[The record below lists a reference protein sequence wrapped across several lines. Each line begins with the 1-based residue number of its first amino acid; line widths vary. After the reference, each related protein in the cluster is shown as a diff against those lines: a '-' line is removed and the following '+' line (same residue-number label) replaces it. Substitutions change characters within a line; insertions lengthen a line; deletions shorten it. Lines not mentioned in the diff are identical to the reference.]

1 MQTTLAALLTAV
13 IGRDTPTQR
22 SERVER
28 LKRDIAEHQYDVDAG
43 MVADAILRKLM
54 LVRRGLAALSA
65 TSEADRIPADQPA
78 SRRAS

>member
-43 MVADAILRKLM
+43 VVADAILEKLA
-54 LVRRGLAALSA
+54 LVRRGLVALSA
-65 TSEADRIPADQPA
+65 TPAADRIPVDQPA
-78 SRRAS
+78 TRRAS

>member
-1 MQTTLAALLTAV
+1 MQTTLAALLAPV
-13 IGRDTPTQR
+13 VRRDTPTQR

-43 MVADAILRKLM
+43 MVADAILRKLT

-65 TSEADRIPADQPA
+65 TPEADRIPADQPA